1 MCGTGG
7 RLDRA
12 DARELLDQVPRQR
25 AARCR
30 DDEIKR
36 PAVLEYDRAEN
47 VEQSDAIE
55 IVEMYYRLV
64 EKKGPAEAA
73 GTREKQGERQILA
86 LPLAE
91 ILTGIEL
98 LASCIGEPVQKI
110 AVLAQVDTIEHAVG
124 VHPREQWIDHTAQIL
139 DLLATG
145 RRIGL
150 LEFGAGPV
158 RRGDAVGHALLT
170 R

>member
-1 MCGTGG
+1 MLANFSIRRRASA
-7 RLDRA
+7 RLDVVMTRLS
-12 DARELLDQVPRQR
+12 DRPFSRTIARRMSNSPTRLRSS
-25 AARCR
+25 RC
-30 DDEIKR
+30 ITGS
-36 PAVLEYDRAEN
+36 L
-47 VEQSDAIE
+47 
-55 IVEMYYRLV
+55 

-124 VHPREQWIDHTAQIL
+124 VHPREQWIDHTAQIQHP
-139 DLLATG
+139 LATG

-150 LEFGAGPV
+150 LELARARFAAAMRLV
-158 RRGDAVGHALLT
+158 MRF
-170 R
+170 